1 MPANP
6 LHFSTI
12 APLYFFRP
20 ETFDITA
27 LLWSSTLVDL
37 ELLYRLLIGEPMRHG
52 LWHSYFFVLTIYP
65 IILSLVLFVMETRFE
80 KTISGVYRAFRFFPR
95 KVRYP
100 LGTIYLSSLVGG
112 VSHIFLDMWVH
123 ENSAYVLFPFYEG
136 NPFWIGEWGIII
148 HGLVVLLSLYTVFLW
163 IKRARTWKNRSKKP

>member
-1 MPANP
+1 
-6 LHFSTI
+6 
-12 APLYFFRP
+12 
-20 ETFDITA
+20 
-27 LLWSSTLVDL
+27 
-37 ELLYRLLIGEPMRHG
+37 MRHG

-65 IILSLVLFVMETRFE
+65 IILSLVLYIMETQFE
-80 KTISGVYRAFRFFPR
+80 KTILGVYRAFRFFPK

-136 NPFWIGEWGIII
+136 NPFWIGEWSIII
-148 HGLVVLLSLYTVFLW
+148 YGLVIFLSIYTVLLWL
-163 IKRARTWKNRSKKP
+163 KHARTWKSSGRQSASTSS